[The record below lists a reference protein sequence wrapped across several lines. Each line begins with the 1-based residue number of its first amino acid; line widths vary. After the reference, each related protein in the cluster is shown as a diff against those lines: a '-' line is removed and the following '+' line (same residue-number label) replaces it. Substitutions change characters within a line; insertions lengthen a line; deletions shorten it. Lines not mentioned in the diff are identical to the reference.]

1 MFFDKKLYTSPQ
13 VQNGNSNPRKAL
25 LKIYLDECTWL
36 KKSCPNST
44 VSNPQIRTVFSKI
57 SPSGDLK
64 SAILDKEIVIFGPSN
79 PQNSD
84 KPLGKLPGACS
95 GFRQVLNLHSIPR
108 LFLNVCDA
116 ASCVSQSIAAID
128 SHIRPTLFA
137 ELIRR
142 SR

>member
-25 LKIYLDECTWL
+25 LKIYIDECTWL

-57 SPSGDLK
+57 SPSGGLK

-84 KPLGKLPGACS
+84 KPLGKLPGALS
-95 GFRQVLNLHSIPR
+95 DKQSAHHVIPFRCYNCVHLGPSRLCLFQFMLEVHWHS
-108 LFLNVCDA
+108 
-116 ASCVSQSIAAID
+116 S
-128 SHIRPTLFA
+128 SHRHTQI
-137 ELIRR
+137 
-142 SR
+142 